1 MTPDARAVLVV
12 EDEALIAMDIQLQLE
27 DGGWSVIGPAGTSE
41 KALDLLEATHPRFA
55 VLDINLGRK
64 TSYDVADNLAA
75 RGVPFLFL
83 SGGTKEVLPDRFRA
97 RPLLQKPI
105 RYDELLRHV
114 GDIGID

>member
-1 MTPDARAVLVV
+1 MTTKGRAVLVV
-12 EDEALIAMDIQLQLE
+12 EDEALIAMDIQMQLE
-27 DGGWSVIGPAGTSE
+27 DGGWRVIGPAGTSE
-41 KALDLLEATHPRFA
+41 KALELLKDDQPQFA

-64 TSYDVADNLAA
+64 TSFEVADSLVA

-83 SGGTKEVLPDRFRA
+83 SGGTHEVLPDRFRT

-114 GDIGID
+114 GDA